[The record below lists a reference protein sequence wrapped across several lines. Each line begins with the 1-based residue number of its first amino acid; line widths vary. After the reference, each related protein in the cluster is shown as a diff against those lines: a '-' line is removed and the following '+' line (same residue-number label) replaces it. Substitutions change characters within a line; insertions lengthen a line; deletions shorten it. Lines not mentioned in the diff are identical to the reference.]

1 MAKQYFGTPESDAWL
16 QTRAFSS
23 AVVTTGGRTVWLA
36 GHIGTEM
43 DSGKSLRGDF
53 EAQVRQTFKNIEATL
68 AKVGGKLSD
77 MVTMTV
83 YVLDM
88 TNGDRFVALRREI
101 LQKNF
106 PCSALVGVREF
117 ANPDILVEIMPVA
130 VID

>member
-1 MAKQYFGTPESDAWL
+1 MAKQFLGTPESDAWL

-23 AVVTTGGRTVWLA
+23 AVVTTGGKTVWLA
-36 GHIGTEM
+36 GHIGTTT
-43 DSGKSLRGDF
+43 DSGESLRGDF
-53 EAQVRQTFKNIEATL
+53 EGQVRQTFRNIESTL
-68 AKVGGKLSD
+68 AQVGGKLSD

-88 TNGDRFVALRREI
+88 SHGDRFVQLRHEI
-101 LQKNF
+101 LKKNF

-117 ANPDILVEIMPVA
+117 ANPDIMVEIMPVA